1 MRPIHV
7 VTVDEPRPAV
17 LLTRPEVLDHRSW
30 ISIAPITTTT
40 RGLSVEVPVGPVN
53 GIDHPSVVSCDDIST
68 VHRDD
73 VGRLLGYLLDDQE
86 PALAEA
92 IVAAFALDL

>member
-1 MRPIHV
+1 M
-7 VTVDEPRPAV
+7 DEPRPAV
-17 LLTRPEVLDHRSW
+17 LLTRPEVLDLRPW
-30 ISIAPITTTT
+30 VTVAPITSTV
-40 RGLSVEVPVGPVN
+40 RGLSVEVSVGRAN
-53 GIDHPSVVSCDDIST
+53 GIDHASVVSCDDIDT